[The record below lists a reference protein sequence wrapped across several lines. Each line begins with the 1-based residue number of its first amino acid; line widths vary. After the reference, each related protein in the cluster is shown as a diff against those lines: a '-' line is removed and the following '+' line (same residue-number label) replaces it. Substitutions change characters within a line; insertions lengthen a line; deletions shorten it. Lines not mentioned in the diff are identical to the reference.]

1 MVRLSDNQKEGLS
14 AHMIKK
20 FKAHHPA
27 SRKTIDNM
35 VGFIKQGMRF
45 DKAHDEAV
53 KLEKPK
59 TYVPKGLSKKDEKA
73 QIKSIVEKTDRP
85 KLKSFT
91 SKKSN
96 WVEKFEEKYKVK
108 ITNKSWID
116 TNIIKTKGQTE
127 IIDKGMGAYYSS
139 GSRPNQTPFSW
150 GYGRLASV
158 IMGGPARRLDKKIW
172 DKYKK

>member
-14 AHMIKK
+14 SHMIKK
-20 FKAHHPA
+20 FKKLEPTD
-27 SRKTIDNM
+27 RKTIDNM
-35 VGFIKQGMRF
+35 VGFIKQGKRF
-45 DKAHDEAV
+45 NTARDEAV
-53 KLEKPK
+53 KLSKPK

-116 TNIIKTKGQTE
+116 TNLLKTKGQTE

-158 IMGGPARRLDKKIW
+158 IMGGPARRIDKKIW
-172 DKYKK
+172 NKYKK